1 MLKPLE
7 GEPVVRRAAQ
17 FGRLGEQGQRRDGDT
32 YPTERRLGGVGN
44 VGTLGQLTIK
54 SERLCRGPTP
64 HIAR

>member
-54 SERLCRGPTP
+54 SERQCRGPTP